1 MTAIATAMRTA
12 VDAALRADT
21 GVVAAFAPS
30 AVRLHDLAPPMEP
43 RFPYVLIRVEVI
55 GDDTECAD
63 GAEVGVTLEVFAR
76 EGTLALS
83 VAKVEAIAGAAR
95 KALTRQLPLTGHV
108 VDDWLFEG
116 DRPISDPDVLTAHRS
131 LSLSY
136 LTTASA

>member
-1 MTAIATAMRTA
+1 MNIATAMRAA
-12 VDAALRADT
+12 VDTALRADT

-30 AVRLHDLAPPMEP
+30 PVRLHDLAPPMEP

-63 GAEVGVTLEVFAR
+63 GAEVAVTLEVLAR

-83 VAKVEAIAGAAR
+83 VAKVEAIAGAVR